1 MSSLL
6 YRAVAGALLATVIAS
21 AGCTRSEKAPA
32 AAATSATLQPVE
44 VVAISR
50 RDLTEAIN
58 LVGSV
63 AANETAQIRAEIAG
77 QVREI
82 LFSEGQ
88 RVTRGQILVKIDDSE
103 LVAQAAQAAAAFR
116 LAELNLDRTENLAK
130 NNLISQADAD
140 GVRSEYG
147 SRKAALALVRTRLA
161 KTQLK
166 APFDGIAGSRS
177 VSLGD
182 YVNSS
187 NATPAI
193 TTINDLSRLKI
204 EFQVPERFLDK
215 VKPGSTFQVEARNGA
230 EQTLLSGEVYFV
242 SAVIDRTTRSSEVK
256 GYLSQPPDQI
266 KPGMFANVELVLA
279 VHKGVLTVPEGAI
292 LVTPRGPQVI
302 TVAMV
307 HGVATADF
315 VSVILGL
322 RSRGLV
328 EIDPV
333 RPGRLHESQQ
343 VVAAGVGALI
353 LYQGAKLDPRPQ
365 RREFSIGN

>member
-1 MSSLL
+1 MSSLFN
-6 YRAVAGALLATVIAS
+6 RGAAGALLAAIVLS
-21 AGCTRSEKAPA
+21 AGCTRSEKPAA

-82 LFSEGQ
+82 LFSEGE
-88 RVTRGQILVKIDDSE
+88 RVVRGQVLVKIDDSE

-147 SRKAALALVRTRLA
+147 SSKAALSLVRTRLA

-215 VKPGSTFQVEARNGA
+215 VKPGSTFKVQARNGD
-230 EQTLLSGEVYFV
+230 EQTQLTGVVYFV
-242 SAVIDRTTRSSEVK
+242 STVIDRTTRSSEVK
-256 GYLSQPPDQI
+256 GYLSKPPEQI

-279 VHKGVLTVPEGAI
+279 VHQGVLTVPEGAI

-302 TVAMV
+302 TVAMIG
-307 HGVATADF
+307 GVARADF

-322 RSRGLV
+322 RARGLV
-328 EIDPV
+328 EVEPV
-333 RPGRLHESQQ
+333 RSGRLHEGQQ